1 MHIMYMY
8 MYDLM
13 QNNYNYYVFL
23 LSLQEMIKDFDRS
36 YNELIGGCLEKIQ
49 AQSVCIEQ
57 YYTCIA

>member
-49 AQSVCIEQ
+49 AQSVYIG
-57 YYTCIA
+57 